1 MFHPNHLIIIHR
13 EKNAK
18 DNLNDFINIII
29 EKSMVDQKFFSE
41 IYLSIFFVKIFTVQ
55 LLADRKG

>member
-29 EKSMVDQKFFSE
+29 EKSMVDQKIFSKF
-41 IYLSIFFVKIFTVQ
+41 YLSIFLLKFSLVQ